1 MFTQIT
7 QAVTT
12 ALYDA
17 FTKNRPQSVSSC
29 RRKRRMVG
37 SATSEAPDAS
47 VKSEVSEK
55 TISITYNVPGRI
67 LFFLLLFLPFLPV
80 GAQQMT
86 GKDTCY
92 VFRFK
97 PGNDTFYVPYKENEN
112 ELERLSAMLKEYALP
127 LQSGKLYIGVSSYAA
142 SAPSSTSSSRKLSA
156 RRIAYLRCSRVKS
169 ELIVRHGITEQMFV
183 TDRLLPHPYRDSL
196 RNVVVVTFPAGI
208 AKVKELAGEAAARR
222 VSAYIKETT
231 AEPAPVALTVPVAS
245 NVASDL
251 QSDAPKYQDFQ
262 SASSD
267 SLPSAASASAAF
279 VSVASDLQSD
289 ALEYQDFQSAFSL
302 RLNLLRWATLTPDLG
317 VEWRINR
324 HIGILVGGSWTSWSR
339 DNKNRRYALWKVS
352 PELRY
357 YIGKQKRGFLGA
369 MYHTG
374 EFNYKPGDT
383 GKQGDYQGGGI
394 TGGYT
399 LPLNRSLWLD
409 FHAAAGYT
417 RAEYDKY
424 TVTDG
429 VRVRQG
435 GADKN
440 YWGINQAGVTLVWKF
455 NQ

>member
-17 FTKNRPQSVSSC
+17 FTKNRPQSVSPC

-231 AEPAPVALTVPVAS
+231 AEPAPVASTVPVAS

-251 QSDAPKYQDFQ
+251 QSDAPK
-262 SASSD
+262 
-267 SLPSAASASAAF
+267 
-279 VSVASDLQSD
+279 
-289 ALEYQDFQSAFSL
+289 YQDFQSAFSL

-339 DNKNRRYALWKVS
+339 DNKNRRYAFWKVS